1 MPQFISFRA
10 ALILLS
16 TTLAVL
22 TVACHRKQQ
31 VTVTTGHEQAAPQ
44 DKSVASPVATT
55 APLSTSP
62 QPPQPTIQPPKEIE
76 VSYFEQGLDKAVG
89 ALSISQSAQSTDD
102 WNLVAI
108 QLADAI
114 ALMKKVPVDSPYF
127 TNAQAKILD
136 YQRHLR
142 YAIQKATR
150 PINPPQQAQ
159 PQRLVVAIPQ
169 ASVTPRIPNQLSP
182 QHYHTCSKRQPLL
195 PTRIPVDPPQQ
206 PEAFAL
212 TTKRQ
217 NEQQVYTAPI
227 KRRIGGTPIIEVTF
241 NGSQPFEMILD
252 TGASGTVI
260 TQKMANALGVVQVG
274 RAKANT
280 ANSKGVEFP
289 IGYVDSMEVDG
300 AKVNRVAVAIA
311 GADLETGLLGHDFF
325 GDYDITIKRNIV
337 EFRPQSRSPF
347 GRLPAGASQI
357 NSNQEAEFTAP
368 TVPKVRPSVINP

>member
-1 MPQFISFRA
+1 MPQFMLSRA

-22 TVACHRKQQ
+22 TVACHKKQQ
-31 VTVTTGHEQAAPQ
+31 VTVTSSNEQPTPK
-44 DKSVASPVATT
+44 DNTVASPVATT
-55 APLSTSP
+55 APLSPNP
-62 QPPQPTIQPPKEIE
+62 QPQPTVQPPREIE
-76 VSYFEQGLDKAVG
+76 VSYFEQALDKAVG

-102 WNLVAI
+102 WNLVVA

-150 PINPPQQAQ
+150 PVNPPQQAQ
-159 PQRLVVAIPQ
+159 PQRLVTAIPQ
-169 ASVTPRIPNQLSP
+169 ASVTPRISKPTITP
-182 QHYHTCSKRQPLL
+182 TPTAPAEKRQPLSPKL
-195 PTRIPVDPPQQ
+195 TPVIPPQQ
-206 PEAFAL
+206 SEVFGL
-212 TTKRQ
+212 TTKQ

-241 NGSQPFEMILD
+241 NGTQPFEMILD

-280 ANSKGVEFP
+280 ANSRAVEFP

-300 AKVNRVAVAIA
+300 ARVNRVAVAIA
-311 GADLETGLLGHDFF
+311 GVDLETGLLGHDFF
-325 GDYDITIKRNIV
+325 GDYDITIKRDIV
-337 EFRPQSRSPF
+337 EFRPQSH
-347 GRLPAGASQI
+347 SQM
-357 NSNQEAEFTAP
+357 NSTQETEFTAP
-368 TVPKVRPSVINP
+368 TVPKTPPSLADP